1 MTSPDAYDFDM
12 TDEDW
17 AYFLENSWLVT
28 VMWCGNEAEN
38 GKGLVFNAFYLS
50 VYNEVKTHIE
60 N

>member
-38 GKGLVFNAFYLS
+38 GKGLVLMPFICRFTM
-50 VYNEVKTHIE
+50 K
-60 N
+60 